1 MGNIFLDVIIFNGV
15 FILINIYN
23 SIPLFLKYL
32 EVKLKP
38 LEEKVYQENF
48 KNYLSRRNFKKLIS
62 KSILNFYSNDSQIT
76 RLGNSFHSLYY
87 IALIDP
93 SYEVILI
100 KDGVELYPLKEN
112 SWVGIIEYMKYLKI
126 DKSEILTKK
135 RKIETHA
142 QITGFLD
149 LNWDVDCIIR
159 KSSNSNNQPDRQIN
173 KDYPG
178 ACWVYSFSILELEK
192 LFDKDEGFFFR
203 NILYS
208 FWLLY
213 TAKAVSNV
221 DKQLV
226 SVKHDKESPN
236 LIKSIYIISNLDEEE
251 LKNNPLTDIGPI
263 ILVEKHFDEIG
274 GLFPEELN
282 PDTINK

>member
-1 MGNIFLDVIIFNGV
+1 MFGCLVGNIFLDVIIFNGV

-135 RKIETHA
+135 RKTSVKK
-142 QITGFLD
+142 TLLD
-149 LNWDVDCIIR
+149 LI
-159 KSSNSNNQPDRQIN
+159 
-173 KDYPG
+173 
-178 ACWVYSFSILELEK
+178 
-192 LFDKDEGFFFR
+192 
-203 NILYS
+203 
-208 FWLLY
+208 
-213 TAKAVSNV
+213 
-221 DKQLV
+221 
-226 SVKHDKESPN
+226 
-236 LIKSIYIISNLDEEE
+236 
-251 LKNNPLTDIGPI
+251 
-263 ILVEKHFDEIG
+263 
-274 GLFPEELN
+274 
-282 PDTINK
+282 